1 MEEDERLALFLDERA
16 IRSLYSAVTFTLN
29 KWTGQEA
36 IDQEEL
42 YGLRTY
48 LEKAILEYDFNR

>member
-48 LEKAILEYDFNR
+48 LEKAILEYEFNR